1 MIYSKS
7 EFAKLCGMRTSNLTN
22 YVKRGKVVL
31 NGNDEVDD
39 GLEINRDFL
48 SRHQSKQEIKQPD
61 PPQETRLRMIRPDP
75 GAEDLPETDDLE
87 DEEQDE
93 VDEKA
98 SGYALSKKKL
108 LVDIEEKKRK
118 IALLKLREEKIRGE
132 VVPVDII
139 TNVFRAHTQSIVT
152 AQKDGIEELLINLS
166 VEARLKGEQL
176 ARLRGKMVDILNKAV
191 DKAAYTS
198 QKNLKTILGQL
209 SMKREVGEHG

>member
-1 MIYSKS
+1 MALYTKS
-7 EFAKLCGMRTSNLTN
+7 DFAKHCGLTTGNLTN
-22 YVKRGKVVL
+22 YIKRNKVL
-31 NGNDEVDD
+31 MSGDYIDD
-39 GLEINRDFL
+39 QEPINKEFLEKRKAKAEL
-48 SRHQSKQEIKQPD
+48 KYE
-61 PPQETRLRMIRPDP
+61 PPAPPKLRMIRPDP
-75 GAEDLPETDDLE
+75 GTPDLPEAEEDDDDTPPPAEE
-87 DEEQDE
+87 DNAATLYKQKL
-93 VDEKA
+93 KA
-98 SGYALSKKKL
+98 DIDKKHR
-108 LVDIEEKKRK
+108 E

-198 QKNLKTILGQL
+198 QKNLKTILEQL
-209 SMKREVGEHG
+209 SVKKEVGEHG